1 MSSTTASDDDK
12 KLQQVEI
19 ENQPAVQRFIG
30 DVMAAVSVRC
40 RQRGSQLSS
49 THHWLAPQRLCEKG
63 ADINMNVSNLKLALM
78 AVACAAAV
86 LTHFNGMDFPDNR
99 WVIGAA
105 IAAYVVISAVLQ
117 LVSWLWE
124 EDTICRTLPGKV
136 GAVQLRLLRRLLLI
150 PPPWRSPADGRVGRH
165 ASVAFYHEHGKGQH
179 GLQPPRSE

>member
-30 DVMAAVSVRC
+30 DVMAA
-40 RQRGSQLSS
+40 
-49 THHWLAPQRLCEKG
+49 RLCDKG

-105 IAAYVVISAVLQ
+105 IAAYVIISAVLQ

-124 EDTICRTLPGKV
+124 EDTICRTLPGKTE
-136 GAVQLRLLRRLLLI
+136 GWGDMPALHFTMNMERGSTAFSLHIRNENEQELAELKADMTQYFTSKGHFA
-150 PPPWRSPADGRVGRH
+150 RSVFLADFDDLVSR
-165 ASVAFYHEHGKGQH
+165 
-179 GLQPPRSE
+179 GLSKARD